1 MSAQAAPAGGLRNN
15 RNFQRL
21 FAGQSISIIGDSV
34 FIVTVMLWI
43 ATRIAAGEHW
53 APAAVSGA
61 LIASAVPALAVGPFA
76 GVWVDRWNRR
86 RTMLTAD
93 AARCILIACLLVLPA
108 LRTELPVGVQ
118 LGILYAVLAVAG
130 AFGEFFDPSRL
141 AVIGVIVPTEDQ
153 PQASGRLQATMAFA
167 QVIGPP
173 VAAPLL
179 LLFGPSWALIV
190 DAASYGISFLCI
202 RAIRMPAPSE
212 TDQSRDAE
220 RASFGAELRAGLR
233 FFAGSKVLVAIA
245 VSGMIAMLGAGAVN
259 ALAVF
264 FVIHNLHVSA
274 GWLGVVS
281 AAVGVGAIAGALS
294 GGAVA
299 NRVRPGRLL
308 WIGMIG
314 AGLILIA
321 LACCTAI
328 VPALIACFGLG
339 AGVGVVNAM
348 DGPIMLRTTPSHM
361 IGRVSAVF
369 SPLVQLASV
378 ISMALAGYLASTA
391 LRQFHLV
398 VAGVTFGPYNTLF
411 AIGGILFVL
420 SGAATIVPLRGIP
433 EASPATD
440 PSAGAEPGAE
450 NDPVLQP
457 DAVS

>member
-1 MSAQAAPAGGLRNN
+1 MTAQTAPAGGLRKN
-15 RNFQRL
+15 RNWQRL
-21 FAGQSISIIGDSV
+21 WFGQAISIIGDSV

-43 ATRIAAGEHW
+43 ATRIAAGERW

-61 LIASAVPALAVGPFA
+61 LIASAVPALAIGPFA
-76 GVWVDRWNRR
+76 GVWVDRWDRR
-86 RTMLTAD
+86 KTMLTAD
-93 AARCILIACLLVLPA
+93 AARCLLIAWLLVLPA
-108 LRTELPVGVQ
+108 LHHMLPVGWQ
-118 LGILYAVLAVAG
+118 LGILYAVLAIAG
-130 AFGEFFDPSRL
+130 CFGEFFDPSRL

-153 PQASGRLQATMAFA
+153 PQASGQLQATMAFA

-179 LLFGPSWALIV
+179 VFFGPEWALVV
-190 DAASYGISFLCI
+190 DAASYAISFLCI
-202 RAIRMPAPSE
+202 RAIRMPSAGK
-212 TDQSRDAE
+212 TDGEHDRGRE
-220 RASFGAELRAGLR
+220 SFAAELRAGLR
-233 FFAGSKVLVAIA
+233 FFAGNKVLVAIA

-264 FVIHNLHVSA
+264 FVTRDLHVSA

-281 AAVGVGAIAGALS
+281 AAVGVGAIAGALG
-294 GGAVA
+294 GGALA
-299 NRVRPGRLL
+299 SRVRPGRLL
-308 WIGMIG
+308 WIGMVA

-339 AGVGVVNAM
+339 AGVGIVNAM
-348 DGPIMLRTTPSHM
+348 DGPIMLRTTPSHL

-369 SPLVQLASV
+369 SPLVQLASI
-378 ISMALAGYLASTA
+378 ISMALAGYLASTL

-420 SGAATIVPLRGIP
+420 SGLATIVPLRAIP
-433 EASPATD
+433 E
-440 PSAGAEPGAE
+440 
-450 NDPVLQP
+450 P
-457 DAVS
+457 DATSEPAAAAAEAGLTL